1 MLTVR
6 SGKWCPPTLVLFLPQ
21 TKPSCEVL
29 IWSPWGQ
36 TLSWCC
42 CHRAYC
48 DAASVHAFHF
58 LPLISNKHSPCED
71 VFSLQTEFLSLTK
84 KNRIFP
90 SGHVDEGFSGSRLNM
105 HVLNCFCKTFV
116 YHRGSWHDVR
126 NDIWGPRH
134 QGPST
139 PVQNE
144 LVGWSV
150 GGRGGA
156 GVPHYAVD
164 YPLLSTAT
172 VKLLSPLLWG

>member
-6 SGKWCPPTLVLFLPQ
+6 SGKWCPPTRVSFLPQ
-21 TKPSCEVL
+21 TRPSCEVL

-84 KNRIFP
+84 KNWEYSHQAMLMKDLVDHGWIFMFWI
-90 SGHVDEGFSGSRLNM
+90 VFVKL
-105 HVLNCFCKTFV
+105 FV
-116 YHRGSWHDVR
+116 YYRGSWRDVR

-150 GGRGGA
+150 GGRGGCWSA
-156 GVPHYAVD
+156 
-164 YPLLSTAT
+164 PLCCGLPP
-172 VKLLSPLLWG
+172 PLHGNC